1 MGQTKPT
8 TTKRVKK
15 MKKGLILMA
24 LCLCFAAVTVSADIV
39 WSSAFDFDGTP
50 TTEPIVLD
58 ADTPILYSS
67 ELRDN
72 PNQCDATA
80 IIVSAT
86 SQQHPVYVADIY
98 HNNAL
103 PMGAFTGTTVWNFK
117 DSQYNNFPKNDTYTL
132 KEVIYAEDWDYQTT
146 ETTLTRTITLAPE
159 PSLIV
164 ALGLV
169 GALLIRRRKKYVLA
183 VLLLATIGSFN
194 AWAGGTVTSVSCQQA
209 WPLSRKV
216 LITFSWT
223 VDSFHQI
230 YYYGTT
236 DNGATTFNLRDKGT
250 MYCAPSTAMMSGTTT
265 AIWEPDSTF
274 DSVKGKIKIGVELV
288 DPYADPDG
296 ISDASPATKDQYK
309 YISSIPSGRW
319 SDICEKMKAN
329 LKLVPAETYTKESSS
344 EEKGREGDIETQ
356 HQVTLRKSSYD
367 NVFEVAQEQ
376 YL

>member
-1 MGQTKPT
+1 
-8 TTKRVKK
+8 
-15 MKKGLILMA
+15 MKKGLIFMA
-24 LCLCFAAVTVSADIV
+24 LCLCLAAVTVSADIV

-58 ADTPILYSS
+58 ANTPILYSS

-72 PNQCDATA
+72 PSQCDATA
-80 IIVSAT
+80 IYITAT

-117 DSQYNNFPKNDTYTL
+117 DSQYDNFPKNDTYTL
-132 KEVIYAEDWDYQTT
+132 KEVIYSEDWDSQIF

-169 GALLIRRRKKYVLA
+169 GALLIRRRIKYVLA
-183 VLLLATIGSFN
+183 VLLLVTIGSFN

-216 LITFSWT
+216 IITFSWT
-223 VDSFHQI
+223 ADSSNRV

-236 DNGATTFNLRDKGT
+236 DNGATTFNLRDRGT
-250 MYCAPSTAMMSGTTT
+250 LSCAPSFLSMTGTTT

-274 DSVKGKIKIGVELV
+274 DSVKGKIKIGIEFI
-288 DPYADPDG
+288 DPNADPDS
-296 ISDASPATKDQYK
+296 ISDNSSATKDQYR
-309 YISSIPSGRW
+309 YMSLIPSGEW
-319 SDICEKMKAN
+319 NDTYEKIKMA
-329 LKLVPAETYTKESSS
+329 LKLIPAETSTKGTPP
-344 EEKGREGDIETQ
+344 EEEDKAVDHETKP
-356 HQVTLRKSSYD
+356 QVTSRKSFIGD
-367 NVFEVAQEQ
+367 KKC
-376 YL
+376 

>member
-1 MGQTKPT
+1 
-8 TTKRVKK
+8 
-15 MKKGLILMA
+15 MA

-98 HNNAL
+98 HNTSL
-103 PMGAFTGTTVWNFK
+103 PMGAFTGTAVWNFK
-117 DSQYNNFPKNDTYTL
+117 DSQYNSFPKNDTYTL
-132 KEVIYAEDWDYQTT
+132 KEVIYSEDWNEQIF

-169 GALLIRRRKKYVLA
+169 GALLIRRRVKYVLV

-194 AWAGGTVTSVSCQQA
+194 AWAGGAVTSVSCQQA

-223 VDSFHQI
+223 VDSFYQI
-230 YYYGTT
+230 QYYGTT

-250 MYCAPSTAMMSGTTT
+250 MYCAPSTASMSGSTT

-274 DSVKGKIKIGVELV
+274 DSVKGKIQIGIELI

-296 ISDASPATKDQYK
+296 ISDNSSATKDQYR
-309 YISSIPSGRW
+309 YISSILFDGW
-319 SDICEKMKAN
+319 SDMCKETNMI
-329 LKLVPAETYTKESSS
+329 LKLIPTETFTKESSS
-344 EEKGREGDIETQ
+344 EEKGREGDFETQ

>member
-1 MGQTKPT
+1 MLKTKLFLLAL
-8 TTKRVKK
+8 V
-15 MKKGLILMA
+15 A
-24 LCLCFAAVTVSADIV
+24 LCSAATVFGDVV

-72 PNQCDATA
+72 PGQCDATA
-80 IIVSAT
+80 IYITAT

-132 KEVIYAEDWDYQTT
+132 KEVIYAEDWNYQTT

-169 GALLIRRRKKYVLA
+169 GALLIRRRVKYVLV

-194 AWAGGTVTSVSCQQA
+194 AWAGGAVTSISCQQA

-223 VDSFHQI
+223 ADSSNQV

-250 MYCAPSTAMMSGTTT
+250 LSCAPSYISMDGTTT

-274 DSVKGKIKIGVELV
+274 DSVKGKIKIGIEFI

-296 ISDASPATKDQYK
+296 ISDNSSATRDQFR

-319 SDICEKMKAN
+319 SDMCEKVKMA
-329 LKLVPAETYTKESSS
+329 LKLAPAKTFTKESSS
-344 EEKGREGDIETQ
+344 EENETQ
-356 HQVTLRKSSYD
+356 HQVSLRKSSYD
-367 NVFEVAQEQ
+367 NVFEATQEQ